1 MSVFAYAHKE
11 IDSLSGNLI
20 LSQALLGLESIIATC
35 YI

>member
-1 MSVFAYAHKE
+1 MSVFAYTQNK
-11 IDSLSGNLI
+11 IDLLSGNLI